1 MPITQRK
8 FLAEV
13 SPAFKVL
20 YLKHR
25 ASRADY
31 KQAVERLSV
40 KKMPRATE
48 ADRRR
53 FVGFAL
59 NVYDLMKRSGFSPD
73 TPVVEMGRRL
83 AEAVKKN

>member
-1 MPITQRK
+1 MQITQQQ
-8 FLAEV
+8 FLAEAGPV
-13 SPAFKVL
+13 LKAL
-20 YLKHR
+20 YLKYR
-25 ASRADY
+25 ASLADY

-59 NVYDLMKRSGFSPD
+59 NVYDLMKRSGFAPD
-73 TPVVEMGRRL
+73 TPVAEMGRKL
-83 AEAVKKN
+83 SEAAKKN